1 MTGPLDD
8 FDGTDRILL
17 GACVA
22 AWLAA
27 LGAGVAAVVALVDLG
42 RNHSEGSGPSGTPWL
57 LYTVIGISAVVIVG
71 AVPLLLRARAQAGS
85 RQQPQSPHSPVGPA
99 ESTPGRRVVTPART
113 SEPPLLV
120 SRYGGDDVAAAAV
133 EQVWLRYTLAIT
145 AAIGAATAAI
155 GVATY
160 LMATESDLGA
170 WICYGVAGLITVAMV
185 ALPVLALRQL
195 DDLTAA

>member
-17 GACVA
+17 GACVV

-42 RNHSEGSGPSGTPWL
+42 RSHSEGSDPTGTPWL

-85 RQQPQSPHSPVGPA
+85 RQQPQPAPSPVESA
-99 ESTPGRRVVTPART
+99 EAMPGRRVVTASPT

-120 SRYGGDDVAAAAV
+120 SRYGGDDMAAAAV
-133 EQVWLRYTLAIT
+133 EQVWLRYTLSIT

-185 ALPVLALRQL
+185 PLPVLALRQL
-195 DDLTAA
+195 DGLIAA

>member
-42 RNHSEGSGPSGTPWL
+42 HSHSQGSDSTGTPWL

-71 AVPLLLRARAQAGS
+71 AVPLLLRARAQAGN
-85 RQQPQSPHSPVGPA
+85 RQQPQSARVPVRPA
-99 ESTPGRRVVTPART
+99 QSTPGRRVVIPGRT

-133 EQVWLRYTLAIT
+133 EQVWLRYTLAVT

-160 LMATESDLGA
+160 LMATESNLGA
-170 WICYGVAGLITVAMV
+170 WVCYGVAGLITVAMV
-185 ALPVLALRQL
+185 ALPVVALRQL
-195 DDLTAA
+195 DELAAA